1 MGSSTQPHG
10 KENLFLENKYL
21 PNFIHSLSFIL
32 SSARKWKRTIMS
44 SFSIF
49 LRMTIQ
55 SHKESELIES
65 RIVNFRKRVNQI
77 NNVWIWPFR
86 KLERLDLIIIS
97 QAIPFMVCKCY
108 FKILRYFF
116 TIAVLDSSNSFFF
129 HVVERKKKW
138 NYWFCVDV
146 KL

>member
-86 KLERLDLIIIS
+86 NLERLDLIIIS